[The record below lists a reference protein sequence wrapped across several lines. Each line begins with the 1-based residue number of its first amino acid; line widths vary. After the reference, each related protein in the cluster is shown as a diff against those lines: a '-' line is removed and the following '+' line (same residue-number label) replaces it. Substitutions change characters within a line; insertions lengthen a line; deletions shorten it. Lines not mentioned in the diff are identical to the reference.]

1 LVGIQFQIRKGISQ
15 LKKSNVDLED
25 LVRRFCQ
32 KPPKGF
38 EKFFRPAGSKPPP
51 TTEEKSGEAKDG
63 TKKEAPPPPSKG
75 ASPPL
80 SKPPPG
86 PGRPFDQWSF
96 GSFGGG
102 SGGAGSNK
110 ERDQWFMLAVFVTM
124 AAIGAIA
131 LFEMGYKEITWKEFV
146 NKYAVIPLI

>member
-1 LVGIQFQIRKGISQ
+1 MEQFQIRKGISQ
-15 LKKSNVDLED
+15 LQKSNVDFESLF
-25 LVRRFCQ
+25 RRFCQ

-51 TTEEKSGEAKDG
+51 SAESKSADSKSQPKDAP
-63 TKKEAPPPPSKG
+63 KEAPPPPSKG
-75 ASPPL
+75 APPPPL

-96 GSFGGG
+96 GSFGGSSG
-102 SGGAGSNK
+102 SGPNK
-110 ERDQWFMLAVFVTM
+110 ERDQWFMLAVLVTM

-131 LFEMGYKEITWKEFV
+131 FFEMGYKEITWKDFV
-146 NKYAVIPLI
+146 NKYAI